1 MCTYIT
7 CVHMF
12 VCIQLQVCTHV
23 YHIFVHKL
31 NVHAC
36 VPHVCAQTLQTRVRY
51 TKLRK
56 ENETNSDHV
65 YIHVYTCLYTIA
77 CLYTNVHTRVPHVC
91 TQMHTLICIDT
102 QNLPWLHPRPHINRQ
117 MHVASGRSDL
127 PAQNG
132 HLRNM

>member
-1 MCTYIT
+1 MCSYMCT
-7 CVHMF
+7 H
-12 VCIQLQVCTHV
+12 VCIQLHVCTQMGTHV
-23 YHIFVHKL
+23 YHMFVHKS
-31 NVHAC
+31 NVYTC
-36 VPHVCAQTLQTRVRY
+36 VPRVCAQTLQTRY

-77 CLYTNVHTRVPHVC
+77 CLYTNVYTRVPHVC
-91 TQMHTLICIDT
+91 TQMHTLICTDKK
-102 QNLPWLHPRPHINRQ
+102 NLPWLHPRPHINRQ
-117 MHVASGRSDL
+117 MHVEAGSGDL